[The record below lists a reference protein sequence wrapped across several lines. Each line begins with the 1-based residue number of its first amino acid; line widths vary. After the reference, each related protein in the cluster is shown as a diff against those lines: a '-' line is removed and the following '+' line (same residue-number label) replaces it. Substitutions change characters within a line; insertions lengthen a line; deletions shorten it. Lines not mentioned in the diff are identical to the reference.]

1 MKTTLLRQVTPIFP
15 DSQTGTDS
23 VDILIRGA
31 KVDEVASSLDFS
43 ADEEVNAAGLCLAPG
58 FFDFSVTAPE
68 PGFEQKETIES
79 SCRAALKGGV
89 TSFLLMPDGKPC
101 NDNKGITDWRL
112 QKAAFSGVKIIPA
125 GAISKGME
133 GKELAEMADL
143 FFSGCRVFTDNKNRI
158 RNAKLLQ
165 LALLYSKPFGGII
178 MHTPG
183 EFSLSQGGVMNE
195 SELSAN
201 LGLRGIPE
209 LSEELGLTRDLFLA
223 EYCDAPIIVGP
234 VSCSG
239 SVEIIRRAKEK
250 GVQVKAFTAPHYLLL
265 TEDELV
271 EYDSYVKLDPPL
283 RKTKDVEALKQGLM
297 DGTLDFIASDHTP
310 EDAEHKMIEFE
321 HASFGMVGL
330 QTLFS
335 ASRTAL
341 PSAGPEELIRLLS
354 VNPRRALNI
363 PVPALKEGATCEF
376 VLFSP
381 EEVYIP
387 SADEEASLSRN
398 SILYGRS
405 LKGKVHRV
413 FVG

>member
-1 MKTTLLRQVTPIFP
+1 MKSTLLRQVTPVFP
-15 DSQTGTDS
+15 DSHPGTAPLD
-23 VDILIRGA
+23 VLIRGSKIEA
-31 KVDEVASSLDFS
+31 MGPSIKAIV
-43 ADEEVNAAGLCLAPG
+43 DEEVNSEGLCLAPG
-58 FFDFSVTAPE
+58 FFDFSVTVPE

-79 SCRAALKGGV
+79 ACRAALKGGI

-101 NDNKGITDWRL
+101 NDNKGIADWRL
-112 QKAAFSGVKIIPA
+112 QKAAHTGVKIVPA
-125 GAISKGME
+125 GALSKGME

-143 FFSGCRVFTDNKNRI
+143 FSAGCRVFTDNKNRI

-165 LALLYSKPFGGII
+165 LALLYTKPFGGMI

-195 SELSAN
+195 SEVSAR

-209 LSEELGLTRDLFLA
+209 LSEELGITRDLFLA
-223 EYCDAPIIVGP
+223 EYCEAPIIVGP
-234 VSCSG
+234 VSCAG

-265 TEDELV
+265 TEDELLD
-271 EYDSYVKLDPPL
+271 YDSNVKLDPPL
-283 RKTKDVEALKQGLM
+283 RKTKDVEALKRGLM
-297 DGTLDFIASDHTP
+297 DGTLDFIGSDHTP

-321 HASFGMVGL
+321 HASFGMIGL

-341 PSAGPEELIRLLS
+341 SATGPEELIRWLS
-354 VNPRRALNI
+354 VNPRKALNI
-363 PVPALKEGATCEF
+363 PVPVLKEGAACEF

>member
-1 MKTTLLRQVTPIFP
+1 MKTILLRQVTPIFP
-15 DSQTGTDS
+15 DSHPGTHP
-23 VDILIRGA
+23 VDILICGA
-31 KVDEVASSLDFS
+31 KVEAVASSLAVS

-79 SCRAALKGGV
+79 ACRAALKGGV

-143 FFSGCRVFTDNKNRI
+143 FSSGCRVFTDNKNRI

-195 SELSAN
+195 SELSAK

-250 GVQVKAFTAPHYLLL
+250 GLQVKAFTAPHYLFL

-283 RKTKDVEALKQGLM
+283 RKTKDVEVLKQGLM
-297 DGTLDFIASDHTP
+297 DGTIDFIASDHTP

-341 PSAGPEELIRLLS
+341 SSADPEELIRLLS

-387 SADEEASLSRN
+387 SADEEASLCRN

-413 FVG
+413 FV